1 MSVADSAF
9 AELMGIAGR
18 DVPDYTTGFLAA
30 FGSLIA
36 LKRRALYEGSY
47 LARVSLSQTEMWVR
61 SLGLAEKDALDRV
74 EALSS
79 DKITSFSISSDTG
92 FGPMTHLRPPVQLS
106 TTPSRWERGVVPLG
120 IHEPGWPGIL

>member
-1 MSVADSAF
+1 MPVADSAF

-36 LKRRALYEGSY
+36 LKRRALYGGSY
-47 LARVSLSQTEMWVR
+47 LARVSLSQTGMWVR

-79 DKITSFSISSDTG
+79 DEIQSFSISSDTG
-92 FGPMTHLRPPVQLS
+92 FGPMTHLRPPVPLS
-106 TTPSRWERGVVPLG
+106 RDTGTLEEGCCALG
-120 IHEPGWPGIL
+120 SP